1 MKNSLEV
8 SYLEVN
14 LRIAELEALQDTC
27 RAVRESLGE
36 MEGAGL
42 ARDSVNELV
51 NASNEVI
58 AILDEYLINE
68 TIQTLKK
75 IRDGYEES
83 EDNSILQMQLLL
95 GVSGTG
101 E

>member
-1 MKNSLEV
+1 MFWK
-8 SYLEVN
+8 
-14 LRIAELEALQDTC
+14 AE
-27 RAVRESLGE
+27 
-36 MEGAGL
+36 L

-95 GVSGTG
+95 GLSGTG

>member
-1 MKNSLEV
+1 M
-8 SYLEVN
+8 
-14 LRIAELEALQDTC
+14 
-27 RAVRESLGE
+27 
-36 MEGAGL
+36 
-42 ARDSVNELV
+42 NELV

-58 AILDEYLINE
+58 ATLDEYLINE
-68 TIQTLKK
+68 TIQTSKK

-95 GVSGTG
+95 GLSGTG

>member
-1 MKNSLEV
+1 MSWK
-8 SYLEVN
+8 
-14 LRIAELEALQDTC
+14 
-27 RAVRESLGE
+27 
-36 MEGAGL
+36 AGL

-58 AILDEYLINE
+58 ATLDEYLINE
-68 TIQTLKK
+68 TIQTSKK

-95 GVSGTG
+95 GLSGTG

>member
-1 MKNSLEV
+1 M
-8 SYLEVN
+8 
-14 LRIAELEALQDTC
+14 
-27 RAVRESLGE
+27 
-36 MEGAGL
+36 
-42 ARDSVNELV
+42 NELV

-95 GVSGTG
+95 GLSGTG